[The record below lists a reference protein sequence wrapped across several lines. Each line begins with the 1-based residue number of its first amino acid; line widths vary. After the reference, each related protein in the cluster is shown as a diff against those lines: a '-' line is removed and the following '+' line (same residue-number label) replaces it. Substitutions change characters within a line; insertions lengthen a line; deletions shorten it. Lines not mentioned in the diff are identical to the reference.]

1 MATVIDRNLGPV
13 RDGSE
18 PGLAST
24 GDLSWNERL
33 VRLLHIGA
41 EVEHSLMV
49 QYLFAAYSLGGD
61 QIPDNPTI
69 RGMIS
74 RWRANIIAIAKE
86 EMGHFLTVQNLLKL
100 VGSDVVLRRE
110 NFPWDTDYYPFKFA
124 LKPFSWETLCCYL
137 YAEMEPE
144 VIVSDRPGK
153 AAPWAFKSAYAELTS
168 EEREEVSQAA
178 CANAAGGQAHSV
190 GELYKEIIEITSDR
204 TRISDSSFREN
215 SYSSQASWDD
225 WGRGYKPD
233 PRMIDPSGN
242 IILPKRGTMPMAD
255 LHPPA
260 SARQAFVLIDRAATR
275 TEMVK
280 ALRALAAQGEAPSL
294 RVDATGEPSH
304 FDRFSEIFHEYKRCV
319 KDNGLRG
326 PASPRG
332 DPTPGWSPSRQ
343 VVCNPIT
350 QTVIGGT
357 GTLITNEIAL
367 PWARL
372 CNLRY
377 RMLLM
382 YLAHTFRLEHRIGF
396 GAPNLRSMLMHKV
409 FGEMYNLKTLAGV
422 LVDLPAGD
430 ADDPARAAPPFELP
444 YMIGLPTVESD
455 TWQLHRSLL
464 ENARSL
470 IQDIVNASKKQGMA
484 IGFEYLKSLLELDR
498 KSLEWI
504 DQLMKRLDP
513 SMEFAS
519 L

>member
-1 MATVIDRNLGPV
+1 MTTLIGPSSRSSTDGLGLP
-13 RDGSE
+13 RDSVLA
-18 PGLAST
+18 PAST
-24 GDLSWNERL
+24 GTLSWNENL

-41 EVEHSLMV
+41 EIEHALMV
-49 QYLFAAYSLGGD
+49 QYLFAAYTIGGD
-61 QIPDNPTI
+61 QIPDDPAI
-69 RGMIS
+69 RAMIS
-74 RWRANIIAIAKE
+74 RWRSNIIAIAKE

-144 VIVSDRPGK
+144 VSAPDRPGK
-153 AAPWAFKSAYAELTS
+153 SAAPAFKPAFTALTP
-168 EEREEVSQAA
+168 EEREEITKIA
-178 CANAAGGQAHSV
+178 CQNAAEGHANTV
-190 GELYKEIIEITSDR
+190 GALYKQIIDVASDR
-204 TRISDSSFREN
+204 TRIPDSVFRDN

-242 IILPKRGTMPMAD
+242 IIGPKPGTMPMVA

-260 SARQAFVLIDRAATR
+260 SARQAFVMIDRAATR

-304 FDRFSEIFHEYKRCV
+304 FDRFSEIFHEYKHLV
-319 KDNGLRG
+319 KDK
-326 PASPRG
+326 
-332 DPTPGWSPSRQ
+332 GWSPSRQ
-343 VVCNPIT
+343 VVSNPIT
-350 QTVIGGT
+350 HDVAGATDM
-357 GTLITNEIAL
+357 TLITNEVAL

-382 YLAHTFRLEHRIGF
+382 YLAHTFRLEHRVGF

-409 FGEMYNLKTLAGV
+409 FGEMYNLKTLSGV
-422 LVDLPAGD
+422 LVDLPAGP
-430 ADDPARAAPPFELP
+430 ADDPARAGPPFELP
-444 YMIGLPTVESD
+444 YMIGLPTTESD

-464 ENARSL
+464 ENAQLLVLDIFRVYENSSIKPGVGYLRSL
-470 IQDIVNASKKQGMA
+470 Q
-484 IGFEYLKSLLELDR
+484 ELDR

-504 DQLMKRLDP
+504 DQLVKRFDP
-513 SMEFAS
+513 SMEYS
-519 L
+519 SR